1 MNVALVLAGGVGNRM
16 GQNIPKQFINVN
28 DKPVI
33 IYTLEGFQ
41 KHPEIDAI
49 MVVCLNGWHDILHAY
64 ARQYNISKLRWVVA
78 GGASGQ
84 ESIRNGIFA
93 LEGKYQE
100 DDIVVIHDGIRPMI
114 DEEVLSDVIVTAK
127 MYGNGVS
134 SLPYNEQMFIKS
146 DNQTTHQYIPRE
158 TLRRVMTPQAYHFG
172 KLLWAYRKAFK
183 ENIGI
188 SGSSYTNTMMVDL
201 GETLYFAKGS
211 DKNIKIT
218 TAEDLDL
225 FKAMLMTKRS
235 SWLK

>member
-49 MVVCLNGWHDILHAY
+49 MVVCLNGWHDILRAY

-93 LEGKYQE
+93 LEGKCQE
-100 DDIVVIHDGIRPMI
+100 G
-114 DEEVLSDVIVTAK
+114 
-127 MYGNGVS
+127 
-134 SLPYNEQMFIKS
+134 
-146 DNQTTHQYIPRE
+146 
-158 TLRRVMTPQAYHFG
+158 
-172 KLLWAYRKAFK
+172 
-183 ENIGI
+183 
-188 SGSSYTNTMMVDL
+188 
-201 GETLYFAKGS
+201 
-211 DKNIKIT
+211 
-218 TAEDLDL
+218 
-225 FKAMLMTKRS
+225 
-235 SWLK
+235 